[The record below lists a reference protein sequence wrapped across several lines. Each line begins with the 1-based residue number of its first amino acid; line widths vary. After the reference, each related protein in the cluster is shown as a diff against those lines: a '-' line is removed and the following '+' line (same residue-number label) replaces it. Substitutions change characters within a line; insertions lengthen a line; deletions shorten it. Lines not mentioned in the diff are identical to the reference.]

1 MKRSVVM
8 IAPFNT
14 RSGYGDHARSIYYS
28 IMDREDLDIKC
39 LDVKWGNTPRNHLR
53 PEVPR
58 HKKLLDSFVNQEQI
72 QGQPDVLIDIRIPN
86 EFATGAKVNIGITA
100 GVETDVVSPE
110 FLEGMNRM
118 NFNIVPSKFTAD
130 TFNRCT
136 YDKMEDQPNGQKA
149 KVGEIKNEKPI
160 SVLFEGVD
168 TDIYSPKQK
177 HELEK
182 NLYQEL
188 DEMIKEDFAYLH
200 VGQWGSQGYGDDR
213 KNIGVMIKS
222 FLKAFA
228 NIPN

>member
-86 EFATGAKVNIGITA
+86 EFAS
-100 GVETDVVSPE
+100 GV
-110 FLEGMNRM
+110 L
-118 NFNIVPSKFTAD
+118 
-130 TFNRCT
+130 
-136 YDKMEDQPNGQKA
+136 
-149 KVGEIKNEKPI
+149 I
-160 SVLFEGVD
+160 SIRISG
-168 TDIYSPKQK
+168 
-177 HELEK
+177 
-182 NLYQEL
+182 
-188 DEMIKEDFAYLH
+188 
-200 VGQWGSQGYGDDR
+200 
-213 KNIGVMIKS
+213 
-222 FLKAFA
+222 
-228 NIPN
+228 